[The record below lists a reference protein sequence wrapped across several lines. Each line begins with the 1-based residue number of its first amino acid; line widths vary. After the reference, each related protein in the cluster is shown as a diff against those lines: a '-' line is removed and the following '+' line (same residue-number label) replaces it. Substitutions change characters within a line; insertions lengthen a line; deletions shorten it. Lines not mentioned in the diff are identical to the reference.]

1 MISVAE
7 ITHEQLAR
15 SWKSV
20 ASLRHISD
28 NDEVPIQK
36 MRLDHHDDDSVL
48 FERSRGFP
56 VIVAGERKGIFANS
70 D

>member
-7 ITHEQLAR
+7 IIHEQLAR

-20 ASLRHISD
+20 ASLRHTSG

-36 MRLDHHDDDSVL
+36 IRPNHHGEDSVL

-56 VIVAGERKGIFANS
+56 VIVAGERKGIFASS

>member
-1 MISVAE
+1 MAE

-20 ASLRHISD
+20 ASLRHTLD

-36 MRLDHHDDDSVL
+36 MRPNHLGEDSEL

-56 VIVAGERKGIFANS
+56 AIVARERKGIFASS